1 MQASLK
7 ERGLKAGALAVEN
20 GFTLPIGLKMPAI
33 GLGTWQTPKSK
44 EGALAITTALDL
56 GYRLF
61 DCAAFYGNEVAVGY
75 GFSQSPV
82 RREKYFVTSKVW
94 RTSMGYQK
102 TMDSFF
108 RTLNELDTEYLDLL
122 LIHWP
127 ASPNKDA
134 NWQEINSRTWD
145 AMMELYEEGH
155 VRAIGV
161 SNFKAQH
168 LEPLLKSR
176 IKPMVNQ
183 IEFHPGY
190 MQRDVIELCREHDIV
205 VEGWSPFGRGAV
217 LDNEVVVSVANKHQ
231 VTPAQ
236 VCIRYA
242 LQHGVL
248 PLPKTVNPE
257 RMVENLEIFHFEL
270 DETDMAA
277 LDALDNDKVGYSG
290 EDPDM

>member
-1 MQASLK
+1 MDASLK
-7 ERGLKAGALAVEN
+7 ERGLKAGALAVKN
-20 GFTLPIGLKMPAI
+20 GFILPNGNKMPAI
-33 GLGTWQTPKSK
+33 GMGTWQTPKSK
-44 EGALAITTALDL
+44 EGALAITTALNY

-75 GFSQSPV
+75 GFSQSSLP
-82 RREKYFVTSKVW
+82 REKYFVTSKVW

-108 RTLNELDTEYLDLL
+108 RTLNELDIEYLDLL

-134 NWQEINSRTWD
+134 NWKEINQRTWD
-145 AMMELYEEGH
+145 AMMELYDEGYVH
-155 VRAIGV
+155 AIGV
-161 SNFKAQH
+161 SNFKATH
-168 LEPLLKSR
+168 LEPLLQAR

-217 LDNEVVVSVANKHQ
+217 LENEVVQSVAQKHG

-248 PLPKTVNPE
+248 PLPKSVTPE
-257 RMVENLEIFHFEL
+257 RMVENLDIFEL
-270 DETDMAA
+270 ELDDEDMDR
-277 LDALDNDKVGYSG
+277 LDELDNAKVGYSG
-290 EDPDM
+290 EDPDL